1 MSQCCAALLNLLF
14 LDSSSHYALACSRKF
29 GDLLL
34 NDTHSLTKTLRE
46 YGVSTIVCGRFLN
59 YKYVEKLVHIIR
71 DDIQVY
77 PPLSAQ
83 IRTLEPPEKLFLT
96 SERLVMARMSYVVR
110 ITTLM
115 NRNESK
121 FVTILFQTFKKCG
134 DAVSQRYYSEDYF
147 IDDAQSISTNIIQ
160 REKLSEFRVDYK
172 VKKDSKCYSGLV
184 VVLGFATL
192 KSDPPH
198 KYSES
203 EDIWNLEYVK
213 TWPTCDIDFP
223 DDNVEAG
230 HGFNGVVK
238 NLGLALFEYITFY
251 GTKGRTPV

>member
-1 MSQCCAALLNLLF
+1 
-14 LDSSSHYALACSRKF
+14 LACSRKF

-34 NDTHSLTKTLRE
+34 NDTVSLTKTLRE

-230 HGFNGVVK
+230 HGFNGVVG

>member
-1 MSQCCAALLNLLF
+1 M
-14 LDSSSHYALACSRKF
+14 
-29 GDLLL
+29 
-34 NDTHSLTKTLRE
+34 
-46 YGVSTIVCGRFLN
+46 
-59 YKYVEKLVHIIR
+59 HIIR

-83 IRTLEPPEKLFLT
+83 IRTLEPPEALFLT
-96 SERLVMARMSYVVR
+96 SESLVMARMSYVVR
-110 ITTLM
+110 ITTLL

-147 IDDAQSISTNIIQ
+147 DDDALSISSNIIER
-160 REKLSEFRVDYK
+160 REKMSEFRIEYK
-172 VKKDSKCYSGLV
+172 VKKDVCCYSGLV

-192 KSDPPH
+192 NPDPPQ

-223 DDNVEAG
+223 DENVEKG
-230 HGFNGVVK
+230 HGFHGVVVK
-238 NLGLALFEYITFY
+238 LGSALYEYITFY

>member
-1 MSQCCAALLNLLF
+1 M
-14 LDSSSHYALACSRKF
+14 
-29 GDLLL
+29 
-34 NDTHSLTKTLRE
+34 NDTHLLTKTLRD

-134 DAVSQRYYSEDYF
+134 DAVSRRYYSEDYF
-147 IDDAQSISTNIIQ
+147 NDDALSISTNIIQ
-160 REKLSEFRVDYK
+160 REKLYEFKVDYK

-184 VVLGFATL
+184 LVLGFATL

-223 DDNVEAG
+223 DENVEKG
-230 HGFNGVVK
+230 HGFHGVVGK
-238 NLGLALFEYITFY
+238 LGSALYEYITFY

>member
-1 MSQCCAALLNLLF
+1 M
-14 LDSSSHYALACSRKF
+14 
-29 GDLLL
+29 
-34 NDTHSLTKTLRE
+34 
-46 YGVSTIVCGRFLN
+46 
-59 YKYVEKLVHIIR
+59 HIIR

-83 IRTLEPPEKLFLT
+83 IRTLEPPEALFLT
-96 SERLVMARMSYVVR
+96 SESLVMARMSYVVR
-110 ITTLM
+110 ITTLL

-147 IDDAQSISTNIIQ
+147 DDDALSISSNIIER
-160 REKLSEFRVDYK
+160 REKMSEFRIEYK
-172 VKKDSKCYSGLV
+172 VKKDVRCYSGLV

-192 KSDPPH
+192 KCDPPQ
-198 KYSES
+198 KYSEF
-203 EDIWNLEYVK
+203 ENIWNLEYVK

-223 DDNVEAG
+223 DENVKKE
-230 HGFNGVVK
+230 HGFHGVVGK
-238 NLGLALFEYITFY
+238 LGSSLYEYITFY

>member
-1 MSQCCAALLNLLF
+1 VSQCCAALLNLHF
-14 LDSSSHYALACSRKF
+14 LDLSLHYALACSRKF
-29 GDLLL
+29 GDLLM
-34 NDTHSLTKTLRE
+34 NDTEALTKILRD

-83 IRTLEPPEKLFLT
+83 IRTLEPPEVLFLT
-96 SERLVMARMSYVVR
+96 SERLVMARMTYVVR
-110 ITTLM
+110 ITTVM

-147 IDDAQSISTNIIQ
+147 IDDARSISTNIIQ
-160 REKLSEFRVDYK
+160 REKMSEFRIDYK
-172 VKKDSKCYSGLV
+172 VKKELNCYSGLV
-184 VVLGFATL
+184 VMLGFATL
-192 KSDPPH
+192 NPDPPH

-203 EDIWNLEYVK
+203 EDNWNLEYVK
-213 TWPTCDIDFP
+213 TWLTCDIDFP
-223 DDNVEAG
+223 DDNVKTG
-230 HGFNGVVK
+230 HGFHGVVG
-238 NLGLALFEYITFY
+238 NLGLALFEYITLY